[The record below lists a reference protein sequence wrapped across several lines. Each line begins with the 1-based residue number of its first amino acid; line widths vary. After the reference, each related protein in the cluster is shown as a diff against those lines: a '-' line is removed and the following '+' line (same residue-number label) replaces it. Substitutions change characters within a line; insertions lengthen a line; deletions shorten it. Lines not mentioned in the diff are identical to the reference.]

1 MSGDWEEL
9 WILNLVRMPVI
20 LNAAKYQGYSF
31 YRFWV
36 IKEKTTGGRVKLPP
50 HTQIRVKNYKSS
62 KKMIESFFNIDNFKS
77 RKKVM
82 ETFFQY

>member
-1 MSGDWEEL
+1 MLQNTRAIAFTVFEL
-9 WILNLVRMPVI
+9 LRKNQL
-20 LNAAKYQGYSF
+20 
-31 YRFWV
+31 
-36 IKEKTTGGRVKLPP
+36 GGRVKLPP

-82 ETFFQY
+82 ETSFQY